1 MTARPAPADK
11 GERREEALRPS
22 RYLGYDRDT
31 LAMHLMSR
39 EVFDAAESQF
49 RRAIWLNPFQPRF
62 KWHLAWCLYR
72 QGRFAEAR
80 QWATQAVSQAP
91 QEAEFRRLLELI
103 EVRLAAQS
111 RDQER
116 HTEA

>member
-22 RYLGYDRDT
+22 RCLGYDRDT

-39 EVFDAAESQF
+39 EVFDVAESQF
-49 RRAIWLNPFQPRF
+49 RRAVWLNPFQPRF

-72 QGRFAEAR
+72 QGRLADAR
-80 QWATQAVSQAP
+80 HWAAQAVVEAP
-91 QEAEFRRLLELI
+91 RETEFRRLLDLI
-103 EVRLAAQS
+103 ENRLADQG
-111 RDQER
+111 RDQGRQEG
-116 HTEA
+116 